1 MGILSFLEHTANK
14 TVCQPVRPPPI
25 CTYMLLF
32 HLKLN
37 NVPWAGEEVTQFCEN
52 EHDGGAVRGDE
63 AEGDQRP
70 LHHRGLLPG
79 RQKVLT
85 GTLTPL
91 IVVGHIF
98 FCRLCRKTPNIYN
111 FSLTICFLQRLIHNV
126 LQLILKI

>member
-1 MGILSFLEHTANK
+1 
-14 TVCQPVRPPPI
+14 
-25 CTYMLLF
+25 MLLF

-91 IVVGHIF
+91 SGRTYIF
-98 FCRLCRKTPNIYN
+98 LS
-111 FSLTICFLQRLIHNV
+111 SLQKDAKYI
-126 LQLILKI
+126 